1 LYALALQKFTADKNE
16 NDVCEMAG
24 GHSGKNEMAAT
35 AALVVV
41 INTVLNLDE
50 VITKN

>member
-1 LYALALQKFTADKNE
+1 
-16 NDVCEMAG
+16 MAG
-24 GHSGKNEMAAT
+24 GIQIKIDTAAT

-41 INTVLNLDE
+41 TNAMLNLDE